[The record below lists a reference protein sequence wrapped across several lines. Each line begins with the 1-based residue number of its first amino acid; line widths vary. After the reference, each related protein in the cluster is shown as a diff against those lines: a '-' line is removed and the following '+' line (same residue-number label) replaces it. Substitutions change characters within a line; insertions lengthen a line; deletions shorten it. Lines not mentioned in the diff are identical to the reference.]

1 MTNGRY
7 AGTERKQRLVVDK
20 KKSKN
25 EGEWSLELLKFYKLY
40 T

>member
-20 KKSKN
+20 KKAKMKASGAWN
-25 EGEWSLELLKFYKLY
+25 Y
-40 T
+40 